1 MPLPSTYSTGTA
13 SINANETTVTGQGTT
28 WLTTGLQAGDIF
40 WAGGL
45 SCRIAAVVSN
55 TQLTLAFP
63 WPGSTRT
70 AAAYEVRYTPDAQRV
85 LASTREVL
93 DKLTNGNIY
102 ALAGLETAADKL
114 PYFTGQGTAGLT
126 ALSAF
131 MRTLLDDADQG
142 AARTTLGAQANL
154 GFTPVQQGGGA
165 GQEGGNKIYLG
176 WSGQYPLLQVDFLN
190 VGRIWADNEA
200 PRSLAQNGYQKFP
213 GGVIL
218 QWGRSTTSGRG
229 DFRQVFPTTFP
240 NACGAVSA
248 IMDSG
253 SLAPSNAALV
263 NTSNVDQSG
272 FDIRARVI
280 SSGGYVGDQPGNT
293 ALWMAIGY

>member
-1 MPLPSTYSTGTA
+1 MALPSTYSTGTA
-13 SINANETTVTGQGTT
+13 SINANETAVTGQGTT
-28 WLTTGLQAGDIF
+28 WLTTGLQPGDIF

-70 AAAYEVRYTPDAQRV
+70 AASYEVRYTPDAQRT

-131 MRTLLDDADQG
+131 ARTLLDDANAA
-142 AARTTLGAQANL
+142 AARETLGAQVNL
-154 GFTPVQQGGGA
+154 GFMPVQQGGGPD
-165 GQEGGNKIYLG
+165 QVNSKLKIG
-176 WSGQYPLLQVDFLN
+176 WDGDQLRVQVDVTDLGYFWLS
-190 VGRIWADNEA
+190 GKTSYAGTI
-200 PRSLAQNGYQKFP
+200 NGHFRHP
-213 GGVIL
+213 NGLLL
-218 QWGRSTTSGRG
+218 QWGTNVVTLSAGIA
-229 DFRQVFPTTFP
+229 DFVFPVTFP
-240 NACGAVSA
+240 ASTFTVVAMCGDDQNGGEDTLA
-248 IMDSG
+248 IRQNSITTTGFGIRVANRSG
-253 SLAPSNAALV
+253 AYRFN
-263 NTSNVDQSG
+263 
-272 FDIRARVI
+272 
-280 SSGGYVGDQPGNT
+280 
-293 ALWMAIGY
+293 WMAVGQ